1 MSRRR
6 SGGDEQKGRNRA
18 EASVIDEEG
27 VVRCRNLTA
36 SAHGNSNVGILTL
49 LSCLLLRV
57 RSLLGSAACD
67 VPFQPL
73 AARTLSAASPR
84 PCPGAAGLSSSRLP
98 LPPSSPSVVA
108 VTSPPHD
115 VLVTRRRS
123 REWMEGWKMAKTDED
138 ERKGIFAA
146 ERAPRGRGRSAAQ
159 SCRRCRAWPFASAAS
174 PPKQNKTP
182 VSYMKRIRLPLPSA
196 PEMSRSPQLVP

>member
-6 SGGDEQKGRNRA
+6 SGGDEQKGRNRV

-27 VVRCRNLTA
+27 VVGCRNLTA
-36 SAHGNSNVGILTL
+36 SGHGNSNVGILTL

-84 PCPGAAGLSSSRLP
+84 PWPEATDLSFLS
-98 LPPSSPSVVA
+98 PPSPS
-108 VTSPPHD
+108 
-115 VLVTRRRS
+115 LVTICRGCHVATS
-123 REWMEGWKMAKTDED
+123 RCLGH
-138 ERKGIFAA
+138 
-146 ERAPRGRGRSAAQ
+146 
-159 SCRRCRAWPFASAAS
+159 
-174 PPKQNKTP
+174 
-182 VSYMKRIRLPLPSA
+182 
-196 PEMSRSPQLVP
+196 